1 MKHIKINKSPLKNDF
16 LQINR
21 ETVGAAMGV
30 LTKPTAIK
38 MYIYL
43 IQHQDGKLWTMNTVA
58 FANWLGLDYSNESAA
73 RKARRLISE
82 GMQELID
89 CGFMREVGKEQY
101 EFSDTIYPENK
112 EAKTDKI
119 CPEIIEVKTDKKCP
133 KDMGFNKT
141 DTICPENQNNKT
153 DTNCPKNIVS
163 YGDFVF

>member
-1 MKHIKINKSPLKNDF
+1 MKHIKINKSPLNNDF

-21 ETVGAAMGV
+21 ETIGTAMGI
-30 LTKPTAIK
+30 LNKPTAIK

-43 IQHQDGKLWTMNTVA
+43 IQHKNGKLWTMNTAA

-101 EFSDTIYPENK
+101 EFSDTIYPEND
-112 EAKTDKI
+112 EIETDTI
-119 CPEIIEVKTDKKCP
+119 CPENTEVKTDINCP
-133 KDMGFNKT
+133 KDINSNKT
-141 DTICPENQNNKT
+141 DTICPENQDNKT
-153 DTNCPKNIVS
+153 DTKCPKNIIR
-163 YGDFVF
+163 YGDFIF